1 MKTMLSL
8 LALAGM
14 LLMAP
19 PAFAQNFSVVVQG
32 GFDNEARTTQSGRAW
47 ASTTQLGN
55 DNSAET
61 VQSGNHVYSSI
72 VQIGDGHERIHVQT
86 EDYSAIGSVQ
96 VDAMH
101 SSKTWTSTG
110 GMAGGGV
117 TLHFGVK

>member
-1 MKTMLSL
+1 MKTISII
-8 LALAGM
+8 ALAAGM
-14 LLMAP
+14 ALAP

-32 GFDNEARTTQSGRAW
+32 GFGNEARTIQSGRSW
-47 ASTTQLGN
+47 SSTTQLGN

-96 VDAMH
+96 VDAAH
-101 SSKTWTSTG
+101 AGKTWTSTG
-110 GMAGGGV
+110 GMAAGGV